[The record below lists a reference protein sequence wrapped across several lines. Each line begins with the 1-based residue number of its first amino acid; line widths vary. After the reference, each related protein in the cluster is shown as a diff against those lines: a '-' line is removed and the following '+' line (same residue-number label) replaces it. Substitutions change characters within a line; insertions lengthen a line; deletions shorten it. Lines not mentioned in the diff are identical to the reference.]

1 MEQNDL
7 QRALMAVLFAAGE
20 PVDAKRLSQTLEH
33 DEDEIHAA
41 CKALMDELSYTRS
54 GIRIVRLENAYQM
67 CSSPEM
73 AEYVTKTLETR
84 KPPKLSP
91 SQLETLTVIAYYQ
104 PATKA
109 LVEQIRGVDSAYCVS
124 ALVTKKLIRECGRL
138 NVPGRPI
145 VYETTCSVWNP
156 SRTCRR
162 SRRSTSMSTRRR
174 STRSSR
180 SRMRRRRKT
189 SCLRSRRSRYD
200 LDVVDDAGR
209 DPGRAA
215 ADRLHSR
222 GR

>member
-20 PVDAKRLSQTLEH
+20 PVAASRLAESLQV
-33 DEDEIHAA
+33 DESEIHRE
-41 CKALMDELSYTRS
+41 CEALISALSYHRS
-54 GIRIVRLENAYQM
+54 GIRIVRLEDAYQM

-145 VYETTCSVWNP
+145 VYETTPDFLRVFGLESLSELPEIEKVDLHVDP
-156 SRTCRR
+156 SQVEPLEQ
-162 SRRSTSMSTRRR
+162 
-174 STRSSR
+174 
-180 SRMRRRRKT
+180 KQE
-189 SCLRSRRSRYD
+189 D
-200 LDVVDDAGR
+200 PAQPDASA
-209 DPGRAA
+209 PVQQEIP
-215 ADRLHSR
+215 L
-222 GR
+222 

>member
-20 PVDAKRLSQTLEH
+20 PVAASRLAESLQV
-33 DEDEIHAA
+33 DESEIHRE
-41 CKALMDELSYTRS
+41 CEALISALSYHRS

-67 CSSPEM
+67 CSSAEM

-109 LVEQIRGVDSAYCVS
+109 YVETLRGVDSAYSVS
-124 ALVTKKLIRECGRL
+124 ALLTKKLIRECGRL

-145 VYETTCSVWNP
+145 LYETTP
-156 SRTCRR
+156 DF
-162 SRRSTSMSTRRR
+162 
-174 STRSSR
+174 
-180 SRMRRRRKT
+180 
-189 SCLRSRRSRYD
+189 LRVFGLESLADLPDIEKVDIAVKKEQLQLD
-200 LDVVDDAGR
+200 LD
-209 DPGRAA
+209 AA
-215 ADRLHSR
+215 QPASPAE
-222 GR
+222 GQS

>member
-20 PVDAKRLSQTLEH
+20 PVAASRLAESLQV
-33 DEDEIHAA
+33 DESEIHRE
-41 CKALMDELSYTRS
+41 CEALISALSYHRS

-91 SQLETLTVIAYYQ
+91 SQLETLTVVAYYQ

-124 ALVTKKLIRECGRL
+124 ALMTKKLIRECGRL

-145 VYETTCSVWNP
+145 VYETTPDFLRVFGLESLSELPEIEKVDLHVDP
-156 SRTCRR
+156 SQVEPLEQKQEAPAQPDE
-162 SRRSTSMSTRRR
+162 STPAQQEIP
-174 STRSSR
+174 
-180 SRMRRRRKT
+180 
-189 SCLRSRRSRYD
+189 L
-200 LDVVDDAGR
+200 
-209 DPGRAA
+209 
-215 ADRLHSR
+215 
-222 GR
+222 